1 MKTRILSCGTLEK
14 EVRLAMERCH
24 AQIPLEILKENN
36 HDVPRKLSM
45 CIQEKLDQMEDADR
59 VLMAFGTCGGAMV
72 GLHSGNA
79 EMIIPRV
86 DDCLSLLMGSME
98 QRYASAGKGFGVFL
112 TESWLNHEKSMEAEL
127 DRIERMYPPTRAAR
141 VIQSL
146 YRNFDCLNVIDT
158 GAYDV
163 SSILP
168 RTQAL
173 AQRLSL
179 KHQVVQGT
187 TAYLEELLQGPWD
200 PDRFIIIP
208 PGTTVTEEHVRVHLT
223 SPQLIG
229 T

>member
-1 MKTRILSCGTLEK
+1 MKTKILSCGTLEK

-24 AQIPLEILKENN
+24 AQIPLVLLEENN
-36 HDVPRKLSM
+36 HDVPHRLSA
-45 CIQEKLDQMEDADR
+45 CIQEKLDQMADVDR

-72 GLHSGNA
+72 GLRSGKA

-98 QRYASAGKGFGVFL
+98 RRYASTGNGFGVFL
-112 TESWLNHEKSMEAEL
+112 TESWLNNEKSMEAEL
-127 DRIERMYPPTRAAR
+127 DRIEQRYSPSRAAR
-141 VIQSL
+141 VIQML
-146 YRNFDCLNVIDT
+146 YRNFDSLNVIDT

-168 RTQAL
+168 RTLAL

-179 KHQVVQGT
+179 KHRIVQGT

-208 PGTTVTEEHVRVHLT
+208 PGTTITEAHVSVHLT
-223 SPQLIG
+223 SPLLSG

>member
-1 MKTRILSCGTLEK
+1 MKTKILSCRTLEN
-14 EVRLAMERCH
+14 EVRLAMKRCH
-24 AQIPLEILKENN
+24 AQIPLELLKENN
-36 HDVPRKLSM
+36 HDVPHKLSA
-45 CIQEKLDQMEDADR
+45 CIQEKLDQMTDVDR

-72 GLHSGNA
+72 GLHSSNA

-98 QRYASAGKGFGVFL
+98 QRYASVGNGFGVFL
-112 TESWLNHEKSMEAEL
+112 TESWLNHEKSIEAEL
-127 DRIERMYPPTRAAR
+127 DRIERTYSPGRAAK
-141 VIQSL
+141 VIQML
-146 YRNFDCLNVIDT
+146 YRHFDSLNVIDT

-179 KHQVVQGT
+179 KHRVVQGT

-208 PGTTVTEEHVRVHLT
+208 PCTTITEAHT
-223 SPQLIG
+223 SIHRTSLL
-229 T
+229 